1 MFLSL
6 TEYILFVQTCFSFS
20 FSRAPHPFASS
31 LSHQRHGRGEIDR
44 VDCFARTGYR
54 TTVRAHGSLDFDAS
68 IRVSRVIVL
77 KLRCAAIT
85 AFLSSTINR
94 TGELICTD
102 TLVIGGSRCLK
113 FEFAGDEKG
122 RCAKI
127 VIVDWQTVE
136 GQALNFNSKRGSIPF
151 A

>member
-1 MFLSL
+1 MFLFLTKYIYICYSCKLVSL
-6 TEYILFVQTCFSFS
+6 SL
-20 FSRAPHPFASS
+20 SRAHLVHSPRLARTNGK
-31 LSHQRHGRGEIDR
+31 RHSRGEIDR

-54 TTVRAHGSLDFDAS
+54 TTVRAHESFDFDAS

-102 TLVIGGSRCLK
+102 TLVIGGSRWLK
-113 FEFAGDEKG
+113 LEFAGNEKG
-122 RCAKI
+122 RYAKI
-127 VIVDWQTVE
+127 VIVDWSTMEERRVR
-136 GQALNFNSKRGSIPF
+136 LVL
-151 A
+151 

>member
-1 MFLSL
+1 MFLFLFLARTSSIRLVSL
-6 TEYILFVQTCFSFS
+6 
-20 FSRAPHPFASS
+20 APTGRDS
-31 LSHQRHGRGEIDR
+31 RGEIDR

-54 TTVRAHGSLDFDAS
+54 TTVRAHESFDFDAS

-102 TLVIGGSRCLK
+102 TLVIGGSRWLK
-113 FEFAGDEKG
+113 LEFAGNEKG
-122 RCAKI
+122 RYAKI
-127 VIVDWQTVE
+127 VIVDWSTMEERRVR
-136 GQALNFNSKRGSIPF
+136 LVL
-151 A
+151 

>member
-6 TEYILFVQTCFSFS
+6 TEYIYMLIRVNLFLFLFLARTSSIRLVSL
-20 FSRAPHPFASS
+20 APTGRDS
-31 LSHQRHGRGEIDR
+31 RGEIDR

-54 TTVRAHGSLDFDAS
+54 TTVRAHESFDFDAS

-102 TLVIGGSRCLK
+102 TLVIGGSRWLK
-113 FEFAGDEKG
+113 LEFAGNEKG
-122 RCAKI
+122 RYAKI
-127 VIVDWQTVE
+127 VIVDWSTMEERRVR
-136 GQALNFNSKRGSIPF
+136 LVL
-151 A
+151 

>member
-6 TEYILFVQTCFSFS
+6 TEYIYICYSCKLVSLS
-20 FSRAPHPFASS
+20 LSRAHLVHSPRLARTNGKWHS
-31 LSHQRHGRGEIDR
+31 RGEIDR

-54 TTVRAHGSLDFDAS
+54 TTVRAHESFDFDAS

-102 TLVIGGSRCLK
+102 TLVIGGSRWLK
-113 FEFAGDEKG
+113 LEFAGNEKG
-122 RCAKI
+122 RYAKI
-127 VIVDWQTVE
+127 VIVDWSTMEERRVR
-136 GQALNFNSKRGSIPF
+136 LVL
-151 A
+151 

>member
-1 MFLSL
+1 M
-6 TEYILFVQTCFSFS
+6 TEYIQYICYSRKLVSLS
-20 FSRAPHPFASS
+20 LSRAHLVRSPRLARTNGK
-31 LSHQRHGRGEIDR
+31 RHGRGEIDR

-54 TTVRAHGSLDFDAS
+54 TTVRAHESFDFDAS

-102 TLVIGGSRCLK
+102 TLVIGGSRWLK
-113 FEFAGDEKG
+113 LEFAGNEKG
-122 RCAKI
+122 RYAKI
-127 VIVDWQTVE
+127 VIVDWSTMEERRVRL
-136 GQALNFNSKRGSIPF
+136 AL
-151 A
+151 